1 MEVWLRR
8 RCRAA
13 GGPGAAAR
21 ARREV
26 HRLADE
32 ALFDGHAVS
41 QASEDDAALIASELV
56 AHADGA
62 CVLEL
67 RLVSDGLDI
76 LVTGARPPL
85 PGANGRGPYVY
96 WWDLVTLL
104 ARDITVR
111 HRTPSSGAVVLARVD
126 TERPSG

>member
-26 HRLADE
+26 HRLADQ
-32 ALFDGHAVS
+32 ALFVGHVVS

-67 RLVSDGLDI
+67 RLAPDGLDI
-76 LVTGARPPL
+76 LVTGTRAPL
-85 PGANGRGPYVY
+85 PDTTGRGPYVY

-104 ARDITVR
+104 ARDVTVR
-111 HRTPSSGAVVLARVD
+111 RRTPSSGAAVLAHVD
-126 TERPSG
+126 TECPPG

>member
-8 RCRAA
+8 RCRPT
-13 GGPGAAAR
+13 GGPGSAAC

-26 HRLADE
+26 HRLADQ
-32 ALFDGHAVS
+32 ALLVGHVVS

-56 AHADGA
+56 AHAGGA

-76 LVTGARPPL
+76 LLMGARPSL
-85 PGANGRGPYVY
+85 PSTTGRGPYVY

-111 HRTPSSGAVVLARVD
+111 RRTPAAGAVILAHVD
-126 TERPSG
+126 TEGPPR